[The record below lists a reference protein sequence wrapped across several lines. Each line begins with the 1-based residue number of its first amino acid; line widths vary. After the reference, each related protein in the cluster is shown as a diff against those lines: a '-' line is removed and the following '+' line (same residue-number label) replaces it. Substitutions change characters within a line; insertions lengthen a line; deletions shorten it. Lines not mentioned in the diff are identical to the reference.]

1 MNAGEMQYR
10 DALAALQQGRFA
22 DAERQFS
29 RFLTDHPDHVGAL
42 NLLTIALLNLQR
54 FADAEPVIARAIA
67 LNQSSDVSYYN
78 YGLILKQRGKLKE
91 ALEQFTRALALND
104 KVADNWNNRGAVL
117 NDIGHYGLALADFDK
132 AIALDPKLATAHL
145 DKGLALAA
153 LQRFDE
159 ALAAQDQAIAL
170 DPRLARAFVA
180 RGATLASLNRQEEA
194 LAAYRQALA
203 LDPKRATAHAG
214 ISIRLR
220 EMGRFDEALAACREA
235 IALEPASGE
244 FYYLYANV
252 KKMAPDDPLIGAM
265 AALASDDAATVTDRL
280 SVNFA
285 LGKTYADLAD
295 HERAF
300 AHWQAGNALKRTQ
313 VDYDDA
319 RAAAQFRAAEEI
331 FTPEFLAAK
340 RGHGDPSS
348 LPIFIVGMPRSG
360 TTLVEQILASH
371 PQVHGAGELLLLD
384 RLLHE
389 MPQRDGAQASG
400 YPHNVAGLDGPGLR
414 ELGTQYREALQRLA
428 PEAAYITDKLP
439 ANFFYVGMIHLILP
453 NARIIHTVRDPV
465 DTCLSCF
472 SNLFVNG
479 QDFTYDLR
487 ELGRFYAQYRRL
499 MEHWHKVL
507 PPGTLLDMR
516 YEDVVAD
523 TEGQARRLIEYC
535 GLPWDDRCLAF
546 NETTRPV
553 RTASASQVRQ
563 PIYRQ
568 SVGRWRVYEQWLGP
582 LLEEISAVD
591 PAALR

>member
-1 MNAGEMQYR
+1 MNAAETQYR

-22 DAERQFS
+22 DAERQFR
-29 RFLTDHPDHVGAL
+29 RFLTGHPDHVGAL

-104 KVADNWNNRGAVL
+104 KVAGTWNNRGAVL

-132 AIALDPKLATAHL
+132 AIALDPKLATAYL

-159 ALAAQDQAIAL
+159 ALAANEKAIAL
-170 DPRLARAFVA
+170 DPRLARAFLA
-180 RGATLASLNRQEEA
+180 RGATLASLNRHDEA

-203 LDPKRATAHAG
+203 LDPSRANAHAG
-214 ISIRLR
+214 LAMRLR

-244 FYYLYANV
+244 FYYHYANV
-252 KKMAPDDPLIGAM
+252 KKVAAGDPLIDTM
-265 AALASDDAATVTDRL
+265 AALASDEAASVTDRIYT
-280 SVNFA
+280 NFG
-285 LGKTYADLAD
+285 LGKAYADLGD

-300 AHWQAGNALKRTQ
+300 GHWHTGNALKRRQ

-319 RAAAQFRAAEEI
+319 RAAAQFRAAEEV
-331 FTPEFLAAK
+331 FTPALIAGK
-340 RGHGDPSS
+340 SGQGDPSP

-384 RLLHE
+384 SLLHE
-389 MPQRDGAQASG
+389 APG
-400 YPHNVAGLDGPGLR
+400 YPHNVAGLDGAALR
-414 ELGTQYREALQRLA
+414 ALGARYASALQQLA
-428 PEAAYITDKLP
+428 PDATHITDKLP

-487 ELGRFYAQYRRL
+487 ELGRFYAQYRHL
-499 MEHWHKVL
+499 MAHWHKVL
-507 PPGTLLDMR
+507 PPDAMLEVA
-516 YEDVVAD
+516 YEDVVD
-523 TEGQARRLIEYC
+523 DLEGQTHRLLEYC

-546 NETTRPV
+546 NKTARPV
-553 RTASASQVRQ
+553 QTASASQVRQ

-568 SVGRWRVYEQWLGP
+568 SVGRWRVYEKWLGP
-582 LLEEISAVD
+582 LLDELSAD
-591 PAALR
+591 SAAVR